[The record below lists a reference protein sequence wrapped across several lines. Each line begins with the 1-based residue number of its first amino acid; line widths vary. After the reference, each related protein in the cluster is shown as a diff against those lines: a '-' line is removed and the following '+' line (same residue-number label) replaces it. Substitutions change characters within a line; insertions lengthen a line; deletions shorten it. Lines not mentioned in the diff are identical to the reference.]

1 MKKILLFTLVL
12 LQFLSGCVSSK
23 KALNSGN
30 YDQAIYKSVNK
41 LRKNPDN
48 SKEIL
53 VLERAFSR
61 AQQND
66 FDRIAF
72 MQKEGSP
79 DKWDDIYNVY
89 EQIKNRQAQVKAL
102 PVLVIKDKNKQILRN
117 ANFSFINVD
126 DELLEAKQK
135 AAQFFYTRGNTLLQK
150 GGRFNARD
158 AYADFQQVKNYYST
172 FQDVDDKLAAAQ
184 EAGTT
189 KVLFKMQKDNPGQL
203 PPSFEQELLKISLQE
218 LNRQWMRYYTSDVK
232 GTTYDYNIV
241 VNLKVIDV
249 SPDLVKEKYY
259 SESKKIKDGWEY
271 KLDAKGNVTKDSLG
285 NDIKQPKYKT
295 IKCDV
300 VETHFSK
307 SARVAGTLD
316 YIDNN
321 SKQLLHTDNIAADS
335 FFEDGVVVVLGGDV
349 NALTPETKARIGKKP
364 LPYPDPFGMLLQA
377 GGTLKG
383 MVKNLLFQNTAVL
396 Q

>member
-1 MKKILLFTLVL
+1 MKKLLLLSAALLQLFT
-12 LQFLSGCVSSK
+12 GCVSSQ

-30 YDQAIYKSVNK
+30 FDAAIYKSIHKLQRNPANNK
-41 LRKNPDN
+41 Q
-48 SKEIL
+48 II
-53 VLERAFSR
+53 VLEKAFYK
-61 AQQND
+61 AQQTD

-79 DKWDDIYNVY
+79 DKWDDIYAVY
-89 EQIKNRQAQVKAL
+89 DRIKSRQQQIKSLQVL
-102 PVLVIKDKNKQILRN
+102 NLRDKNKQIIRQ
-117 ANFSFINVD
+117 ATFNFIDVD
-126 DELLEAKQK
+126 NELIQSKQK
-135 AAQFFYTRGNTLLQK
+135 AAQYFYAHGNSLLEK

-158 AYADFQQVKNYYST
+158 AYTDFIQVKSYYSI
-172 FQDVDDKLAAAQ
+172 FQDVDDKLLAAQ

-218 LNRQWMRYYTSDVK
+218 LNRQWMRYYTSDIK
-232 GTTYDYNIV
+232 GTIYDYNIV

-249 SPDLVKEKYY
+249 SPELVKEKYY
-259 SESKKIKDGWEY
+259 SETKKVKDGWEY
-271 KLDAKGNVTKDSLG
+271 KLDSKGNVMKDSLG

-316 YIDNN
+316 YIDNH
-321 SKQLLHTDNIAADS
+321 SKQLMHTDNISSDS
-335 FFEDGVVVVLGGDV
+335 FFEDGLVVVLGGDV
-349 NALTPETKARIGKKP
+349 NALTPETKAKIGKRP
-364 LPYPDPFGMLLQA
+364 LPYPDPFSMLLQA
-377 GGTLKG
+377 GATLKG
-383 MVKNLLFQNTAVL
+383 MVKDLLLRNTAIL